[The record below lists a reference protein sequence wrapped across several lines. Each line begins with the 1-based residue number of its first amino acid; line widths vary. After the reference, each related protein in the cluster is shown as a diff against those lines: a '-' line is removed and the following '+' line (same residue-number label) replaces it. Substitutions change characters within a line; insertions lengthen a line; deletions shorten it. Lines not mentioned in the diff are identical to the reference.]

1 MGFFDNCRNVGK
13 INTLLKQIEPK
24 VDAIE
29 YEIRSPYPNCNR
41 IRVELASIAVFM
53 DEVMN
58 IASTS
63 GNSVL
68 LAPYYFF
75 GKKCSLMQISAI
87 LAEFTT
93 ICESRCL

>member
-1 MGFFDNCRNVGK
+1 MGFFSNCKNIGK

-24 VDAIE
+24 VEAIE
-29 YEIRSPYPNCNR
+29 YEVRSPYPNSNR
-41 IRVELASIAVFM
+41 IRVELGTIAVFM

-87 LAEFTT
+87 LAEFTS
-93 ICESRCL
+93 ICESRYL